1 MILIQTDNGPV
12 VVDEPTPS
20 RPETLRPQFAFEWTG
35 SDGATWDLVRGPAY
49 ILSGARGFG
58 LPTPQHHRRQSLGHG
73 ASHNG
78 LRFPPREVYMP
89 VEIETPDI
97 LTADRSF
104 FAGIDPR
111 LTGSLRVTTPQGEWR
126 EIVCRY
132 DEGAEGEYEMDPLL
146 RKRAVYPIR
155 MTAEDPFWRGR
166 PIATEFKYA
175 APSNVSPTRPGPPF
189 YRQRADNLDDSGEV
203 TNPGDVD
210 VRAVWR
216 VEGPFT
222 SFDVGVND
230 LTVNL
235 AYPKAAGQWVEIDMT
250 AGTSSVVDETGADLR
265 DYASDLDFPS
275 IPVGTSQLTTTVV
288 GAGTGTRVSVSFVPR
303 FLRAW

>member
-1 MILIQTDNGPV
+1 MIIIKTDNGPATV
-12 VVDEPTPS
+12 AAEPTPKAS
-20 RPETLRPQFAFEWTG
+20 TQRQFSFEWTG
-35 SDGATWDLVRGPAY
+35 SDGLTWDLVRGPAY

-58 LPTPQHHRRQSLGHG
+58 IPTPQHHRRQSLGHG

-89 VEIETPDI
+89 VEIETPGDM
-97 LTADRSF
+97 LAADRSF
-104 FAGIDPR
+104 FAGVDPR
-111 LTGSLRVTTPQGEWR
+111 ATGSLRVTTPRGEWR

-132 DEGAEGEYEMDPLL
+132 DEGAEGEYDLDPLL

-155 MTAEDPFWRGR
+155 MTAEDPFWRGT
-166 PIATEFKYA
+166 PIVAAFKHA
-175 APSNVSPTRPGPPF
+175 VETGQPTRPGPPF
-189 YRQRADNLDDSGEV
+189 FRERRDNLDDRGDV

-216 VEGPFT
+216 VSGPFS
-222 SFDVGVND
+222 SFNVGVND
-230 LTVNL
+230 LTVDL
-235 AYPKAAGQWVEIDMT
+235 AVSKAAGEWVEIDMT

-265 DYASDLDFPS
+265 DFASDLDFPS
-275 IPVGTSQLTTTVV
+275 IPVGTSELTTTVV
-288 GAGTGTRVSVSFVPR
+288 GAGVGTEVRVSFVPR